1 MAPAAAVSLWS
12 REVSELV
19 ENEARPPPGNSVPPL
34 SVELV
39 SKEAKRL
46 VNGHAEVLDVFL
58 RHLALFLGSSTPLFF
73 AGPQGLLLLYLC
85 TV

>member
-12 REVSELV
+12 REVSKSV
-19 ENEARPPPGNSVPPL
+19 ENEARPAPGNGGSPL

-46 VNGHAEVLDVFL
+46 VDGHAEVLDVFL
-58 RHLALFLGSSTPLFF
+58 CHLAGAEIPKE
-73 AGPQGLLLLYLC
+73 AQ
-85 TV
+85 V

>member
-1 MAPAAAVSLWS
+1 MAPAAAAPLWS
-12 REVSELV
+12 HEVSESV

-46 VNGHAEVLDVFL
+46 VNGHAEVLNVL
-58 RHLALFLGSSTPLFF
+58 LCHLAGAEIPKE
-73 AGPQGLLLLYLC
+73 AQ
-85 TV
+85 V